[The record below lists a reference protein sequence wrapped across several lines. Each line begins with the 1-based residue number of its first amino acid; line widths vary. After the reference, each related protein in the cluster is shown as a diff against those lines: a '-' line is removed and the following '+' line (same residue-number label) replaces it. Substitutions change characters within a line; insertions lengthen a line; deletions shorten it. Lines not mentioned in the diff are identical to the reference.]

1 MNFKIFSSTLI
12 TLLLFSTMS
21 NAKSLTIDNQFL
33 TVHFTQEIGEMD
45 VVSKEN
51 GETFLSNARFYD
63 ITQSSEIVTIKDK
76 VFGNGKAIKI
86 TCTNGNVS
94 WVMLYPKVRFALFKT
109 SYVNN
114 GLSPID
120 CPKYPIIK
128 ANVILRADPDSL
140 RVLGTAGLT
149 GLNDQGGSYMYL
161 AVVNPK
167 TRNGIVSG
175 WLTCDRGN
183 GIISVSNNRLA
194 TNLEGFIDYGNNML
208 KSKGRVESETFAVG
222 YFADARIGLES
233 FADNL
238 ALEYKVEL
246 GPQPSGFCTF
256 YTEKY
261 GYASDEVH
269 LKHLVDF
276 SKQLIPYGFNF
287 IQIDDYWQNGIK
299 KGTDPRMDFSKAR
312 FDGPYPSGMK
322 LMADSIKSAG
332 LTAGL
337 WLLPFGR
344 DMENGDVKD
353 FMLVHKKSDGTLFTP
368 LWGGTPLDMTVE
380 ASRKH
385 LQEIIDR
392 IVNQWGYKY
401 LKLDGIYD
409 GFCTYNM
416 YPMGEHKYTPND
428 GADDAKFSDP
438 YVSNI
443 ENFKIGM
450 KLIRQAAGKD
460 IFMNACNAGNS
471 YRIYGAAV
479 GLFNSVRICEDG
491 GMAIGA
497 KNGTQKYFLHGRA
510 YYCDPDIL
518 YVRNSF
524 ELDQAQ
530 LSASWAGITG
540 QMTIDSDWMPD
551 LDAERVN
558 ILKRVM
564 PAHGLKPR
572 PVDLFDTDKPATT
585 WLLTDTTK
593 STRRDVIGLFNFDKQ
608 PINISFSLDKI
619 GLDRNKTYVGF
630 NFWKN
635 QLIPEFSNQFSQ
647 GLLAQS
653 TEVIAVR
660 PISQTPQIISTSR
673 HVSQG
678 MMDIDQEKWNNKNK
692 SLFVKCKVVEK
703 DDYEVRIVN
712 GASGSFWTPANVILS
727 KTDQKNGVIAT
738 FVEDGILTRVKIKSD
753 KSKEIE
759 FHVEF
764 KRK

>member
-1 MNFKIFSSTLI
+1 
-12 TLLLFSTMS
+12 
-21 NAKSLTIDNQFL
+21 
-33 TVHFTQEIGEMD
+33 
-45 VVSKEN
+45 VSKEN
-51 GETFLSNARFYD
+51 GETFLSNARFYG
-63 ITQSSEIVTIKDK
+63 IAQSSEIVTIKDK

-86 TCTNGNVS
+86 TCTNGNVH
-94 WVMLYPKVRFALFKT
+94 WVMLYPKVSFALFKT
-109 SYVNN
+109 SYINN
-114 GLSPID
+114 GQFPIAF
-120 CPKYPIIK
+120 PRYPIIK
-128 ANVILRADPDSL
+128 ANAILRVEPDSL
-140 RVLGTAGLT
+140 RALGTAGLT
-149 GLNDQGGSYMYL
+149 KLNDQETSYMYL
-161 AVVNPK
+161 AVVNPE
-167 TRNGIVSG
+167 TRSGVVGG

-183 GIISVSNNRLA
+183 GLISVSNNGLA
-194 TNLEGFIDYGNNML
+194 TSIETFIDYGNNAL
-208 KSKGRVESETFAVG
+208 KPKGRVESEIFAIG

-238 ALEYKVEL
+238 ALQNKVEL
-246 GPQPSGFCTF
+246 GPQPSGFCTW
-256 YTEKY
+256 YTEKN
-261 GYASDEVH
+261 GHSCDEVH
-269 LKHLVDF
+269 LKQLADF

-287 IQIDDYWQNGIK
+287 IQIDDEWQNGVS
-299 KGTDPRMDFSKAR
+299 KGVEPRKDFSKAR
-312 FDGPYPSGMK
+312 PDGPYPSGMK
-322 LMADSIKSAG
+322 RMADSIKSDG
-332 LTAGL
+332 LVAGL

-344 DMENGDVKD
+344 DLENGDVTD
-353 FMLVHKKSDGTLFTP
+353 SMLVHNKMDSTLFTP
-368 LWGGTPLDMTVE
+368 RWGGTPLDMTVE

-401 LKLDGIYD
+401 LKLDGIFD
-409 GFCTYNM
+409 GFCVNNM
-416 YPMGEHKYTPND
+416 YPMKDGKYVL
-428 GADDAKFSDP
+428 DDWAQNAKFSDP

-450 KLIRQAAGKD
+450 KLIRQTGGKD
-460 IFMNACNAGNS
+460 VFLNACNAGNS
-471 YRIYGAAV
+471 YRLYGAAV

-491 GMAIGA
+491 GLATGA
-497 KNGTQKYFLHGRA
+497 KHGTQKYFLHGRA

-518 YVRNSF
+518 YVRNSYD
-524 ELDQAQ
+524 LNQAQ

-540 QMTIDSDWMPD
+540 QMTIDSDWLPD

-572 PVDLFDTDKPATT
+572 PVDLFDSDKPATT

-608 PINISFSLDKI
+608 PINVSFSFDKI
-619 GLDRNKTYVGF
+619 GLDSDKTYVGF

-635 QLIPEFSNQFSQ
+635 MLIPEFSNQFSQ
-647 GLLAQS
+647 GLSAQS

-678 MMDIDQEKWNNKNK
+678 MMDIDQEKWSNKNK
-692 SLFVKCKVVEK
+692 SLFVQCKIVEK

-712 GASGSFWTPANVILS
+712 GTSGSFWTPVNVILS
-727 KTDQKNGVIAT
+727 KSDQKDGVIAT
-738 FVEDGILTRVKIKSD
+738 FVEDGNLTRVKIKSD
-753 KSKEIE
+753 KSREIK
-759 FHVEF
+759 FTVEF